1 MAHSNTA
8 AVANPRFP
16 RARSGGYPAPVL
28 LSREELSRHAVARPL
43 AVTIG
48 VFDGV
53 HLGHRHLIDT
63 LKQRAAE
70 RGLAS
75 GVVTLHPDP
84 VQVLRPNIPIAY
96 LTSLEERVEL
106 LRGTG
111 VDTVAPLTFT
121 SEVAELSAFKF
132 LELLHATLNIRFV
145 LMGPDHAFGRGR
157 EGTPQRV
164 AEIGEELGFEVE
176 VLPQP
181 LEGTSGAVSATAI
194 RRALTEGDMAVVQ
207 QLLGR
212 PFSIRG
218 PVVRG
223 AERGR
228 TIGFPTANIAV
239 APDRALPAYGVYIT
253 RAMVGAHTYASATN
267 IGIKPTF
274 VDERPSVETYILD
287 FEGDLY
293 GREVRIE
300 VLHRLRGE
308 IKFDS
313 IEALT
318 AAIDADVQQTR
329 DYFAAHPL

>member
-1 MAHSNTA
+1 M
-8 AVANPRFP
+8 
-16 RARSGGYPAPVL
+16 L
-28 LSREELSRHAVARPL
+28 LSREELTRHAPGRPL

-63 LKQRAAE
+63 LRQRAAE
-70 RGLAS
+70 RRLAS

-84 VQVLRPNIPIAY
+84 VQVLRPEVRIAY

-106 LRGTG
+106 LRATG
-111 VDTVAPLTFT
+111 VDSVAPLTFT
-121 SEVAELSAFKF
+121 SEVAELSAFQF
-132 LELLHATLNIRFV
+132 LELLHATLDVKFI

-164 AEIGEELGFEVE
+164 GEIGEELGFEVE
-176 VLPQP
+176 VLPAP

-194 RRALTEGDMAVVQ
+194 RRALATGEMESVE

-228 TIGFPTANIAV
+228 TMGFPTANLAV
-239 APDRALPAYGVYIT
+239 TPDRALPAYGVYIT
-253 RAMVGAHTYASATN
+253 RAIVGARTYASATN

-274 VDERPSVETYILD
+274 EREQPAFEAYILD

-293 GREVRIE
+293 GRVIRID

-308 IKFDS
+308 VKFDS
-313 IEALT
+313 VDELK
-318 AAIDADVQQTR
+318 AAIGADVQKTR
-329 DYFAAHPL
+329 DYFATHAL

>member
-1 MAHSNTA
+1 M
-8 AVANPRFP
+8 
-16 RARSGGYPAPVL
+16 L
-28 LSREELSRHAVARPL
+28 LSREELARHAPGRPL

-63 LKQRAAE
+63 LKRRATE
-70 RGLAS
+70 RRLAS

-84 VQVLRPNIPIAY
+84 VQVLRPEVRIAY

-106 LRGTG
+106 LRATG

-121 SEVAELSAFKF
+121 SEVAELSAFQF
-132 LELLHATLNIRFV
+132 LELLHATLDVKFI

-164 AEIGEELGFEVE
+164 AEIGEDLGFEVE
-176 VLPQP
+176 VLPAP

-194 RRALTEGDMAVVQ
+194 RNSLAAGEMESVER
-207 QLLGR
+207 LLGR

-228 TIGFPTANIAV
+228 TIGFPTANLAV
-239 APDRALPAYGVYIT
+239 TPDRALPAYGVYIT
-253 RAMVGAHTYASATN
+253 RAIVGGRAYASATN

-274 VDERPSVETYILD
+274 EGERPSFEAHILD

-293 GREVRIE
+293 GRVIRIE
-300 VLHRLRGE
+300 VLQRLRGE
-308 IKFDS
+308 VKFDS
-313 IEALT
+313 IDSLK
-318 AAIDADVQQTR
+318 AAIAADVQKTR

>member
-1 MAHSNTA
+1 M
-8 AVANPRFP
+8 
-16 RARSGGYPAPVL
+16 L
-28 LSREELSRHAVARPL
+28 LSREELSHHAPGLPL

-53 HLGHRHLIDT
+53 HLGHRHLINT
-63 LKQRAAE
+63 LRTKAAE

-84 VQVLRPNIPIAY
+84 VQVLRPNVRISY
-96 LTSLEERVEL
+96 LTSLEERIEL
-106 LRGTG
+106 LRATG
-111 VDTVAPLTFT
+111 VDAVAPLTFT

-132 LELLHATLNIRFV
+132 LELLHATLDMRYV

-157 EGTPQRV
+157 EGTPARA

-176 VLPQP
+176 ALPAP

-194 RRALTEGDMAVVQ
+194 RKALSEGQMQLVA

-212 PFSIRG
+212 SYSIRG

-228 TIGFPTANIAV
+228 VIGFPTANIAV
-239 APDRALPAYGVYIT
+239 TPDRALPAYGVYVT
-253 RAMVGAHTYASATN
+253 RAVIGARTYASATN

-274 VDERPSVETYILD
+274 EDERPSVETYILD

-293 GREVRIE
+293 GREIRLE
-300 VLHRLRGE
+300 VLERLRGE

-313 IEALT
+313 IEELT
-318 AAIDADVQQTR
+318 AAIAADVQKTR
-329 DYFAAHPL
+329 DYFATHPL

>member
-1 MAHSNTA
+1 M
-8 AVANPRFP
+8 
-16 RARSGGYPAPVL
+16 L
-28 LSREELSRHAVARPL
+28 LSREELSRHAVGRPL

-53 HLGHRHLIDT
+53 HRGHRHLINT
-63 LKQRAAE
+63 LLERAASQ
-70 RGLAS
+70 GLAT

-84 VQVLRPNIPIAY
+84 VQVLRPDVRIAY
-96 LTSLEERVEL
+96 VSSLEERVEL
-106 LRGTG
+106 LRATG

-121 SEVAELSAFKF
+121 SEVAELSAFQF
-132 LELLHATLNIRFV
+132 LELLHAALDVKYV

-157 EGTPQRV
+157 EGTPARV
-164 AEIGEELGFEVE
+164 AQIGEELGFEVE
-176 VLPQP
+176 VLPAP

-194 RRALTEGDMAVVQ
+194 RRALAEGEMELVE

-212 PFSIRG
+212 PFAVRG
-218 PVVRG
+218 PVVHG

-228 TIGFPTANIAV
+228 TIGYPTANIAV
-239 APDRALPAYGVYIT
+239 TPDRALPAYGVYVT
-253 RAMVGAHTYASATN
+253 RAIVGGKTYASATN

-274 VDERPSVETYILD
+274 EREQPSVETYILD

-293 GREVRIE
+293 GREIRVE

-313 IEALT
+313 IEALVD
-318 AAIDADVQQTR
+318 AIAADVRETR
-329 DYFAAHPL
+329 DYFASRTA